1 MTPYSAIAGQ
11 SIYDVVTQTYGTIDE
26 LLKLV
31 QDSGVSNLDA
41 PVTSGRA
48 FTYDETVLTDQALNV
63 LFRQTGIFYATD
75 VSNYGNV
82 YSATRSS
89 GTPVVPT
96 VPPYIPPVTPPTH
109 TDMTLS
115 THYTSGA
122 DGTTVIALTDET
134 GHPITGATIVQIELE
149 IKPLTPSQFVWNSS
163 TSILTLQPGTQVDS
177 GQTLFVI
184 YSITV

>member
-1 MTPYSAIAGQ
+1 MTPYNAIAGQ
-11 SIYDVVTQTYGTIDE
+11 SIYDVVVQTYGTIDE

-31 QDSGVSNLDA
+31 QDSGVPNLDA
-41 PVTSGRA
+41 PVVSGQG

-63 LFRQTGIFYATD
+63 LFQQTGIYYATD

-82 YSATRSS
+82 YSAVQSS
-89 GTPVVPT
+89 GTHTVPT
-96 VPPYIPPVTPPTH
+96 VPPYTPPVPPPIL

-122 DGTTVIALTDET
+122 DGTTVIALTDEN

-149 IKPLTPSQFVWNSS
+149 IKPLTPAQFVWNSS
-163 TSILTLQPGTQVDS
+163 TSILTLQPGTQVDN